1 MVSMILLHFFVS
13 KLLDDVLS
21 GEWRGGEEEELEKN
35 VCKMRWISLCCC
47 PSSRC
52 RHCNSQSVVV
62 LLYTSSR
69 GLGDHIYK
77 LHYHM
82 QPLCSSLCWKDSS
95 SSILQ
100 DYQKLSLKCW
110 SFFFSLS
117 SAILCSHSPSISL
130 LGQNHF
136 IWLQALIWAES
147 PFAYWDI
154 FTTYWIF
161 NCNLH
166 FPSFFWIY
174 NSEVSTN
181 ASITQLSLAP
191 L

>member
-21 GEWRGGEEEELEKN
+21 GEWRGGGEEELEKN
-35 VCKMRWISLCCC
+35 VCKMRWISLCC

-110 SFFFSLS
+110 SFFFSL
-117 SAILCSHSPSISL
+117 LPSV
-130 LGQNHF
+130 
-136 IWLQALIWAES
+136 
-147 PFAYWDI
+147 PFP
-154 FTTYWIF
+154 
-161 NCNLH
+161 LH
-166 FPSFFWIY
+166 FPFGSKSFHLIAGFDLSRESICILRY
-174 NSEVSTN
+174 SQHIESST
-181 ASITQLSLAP
+181 ATYIFP
-191 L
+191 LFLDIQFRRIHKC

>member
-1 MVSMILLHFFVS
+1 MVSMIPLHFFVS

-110 SFFFSLS
+110 SFFFSL
-117 SAILCSHSPSISL
+117 LPSV
-130 LGQNHF
+130 
-136 IWLQALIWAES
+136 
-147 PFAYWDI
+147 PFP
-154 FTTYWIF
+154 
-161 NCNLH
+161 LH
-166 FPSFFWIY
+166 FPFGSKSFHLIAGFDL
-174 NSEVSTN
+174 SRE
-181 ASITQLSLAP
+181 SICILRYIHNILNLQLQPTFSLFF
-191 L
+191 LDIQLLSIHQC